1 MKKVLYLFG
10 ALSLAALL
18 ACEKYDDDRPVDFN
32 KLPAVAQ
39 TFVKGYH
46 ADAKVLYVTKDDD
59 IILPDY
65 NVRLD
70 NGVSIQFSNNGALE
84 KIETPAG
91 VPDGVVPVQIA
102 DYVKTQYPDVVIKE
116 YEVGKSTYEVK
127 LSNRLELTFNSSF
140 KLIEIDD

>member
-10 ALSLAALL
+10 ALSLVALL

-39 TFVKGYH
+39 TFVKGYY

-102 DYVKTQYPDVVIKE
+102 GYVKTQYPDAVIKE

-127 LSNRLELTFNSSF
+127 LSNRLELTFNSNF